1 MSIQV
6 NQVRGD
12 IVELIFN
19 PREEDLRVGESLRLL
34 DRDTGEGLIVQ
45 VVAFR
50 MVTYP
55 SLIQEQLQL
64 AIGNAQPLAPE
75 ILTYL
80 SEAQETLQELE
91 PSEVRNLKSPSVKS
105 AS

>member
-6 NQVRGD
+6 NQVKGD

-19 PREEDLRVGESLRLL
+19 PREEDLRVGETLRIQ
-34 DRDTGEGLIVQ
+34 DRNTSEGLVVQ

-64 AIGNAQPLAPE
+64 AIGNTQSLSPE

-80 SEAQETLQELE
+80 SEAQGSLAGAGTKRSTQ
-91 PSEVRNLKSPSVKS
+91 SQGGD
-105 AS
+105 

>member
-19 PREEDLRVGESLRLL
+19 PREDDLRVGESLRIVE
-34 DRDTGEGLIVQ
+34 RDTGEGLVVQ
-45 VVAFR
+45 VIAFR

-64 AIGNAQPLAPE
+64 AMGQPTTLAPSGDD
-75 ILTYL
+75 LL
-80 SEAQETLQELE
+80 FRDQHGRGSG
-91 PSEVRNLKSPSVKS
+91 RNGV
-105 AS
+105 AAGG

>member
-6 NQVRGD
+6 NQVKGD

-19 PREEDLRVGESLRLL
+19 PREDDLRAGESLRLL
-34 DRDTGEGLIVQ
+34 DRDTGEGLVVQ

-64 AIGNAQPLAPE
+64 AVGNVQPLAPE

-80 SEAQETLQELE
+80 SEAKESLQATFNGRVTRVERIGE
-91 PSEVRNLKSPSVKS
+91 K
-105 AS
+105 